1 MREGIG
7 TEHNR
12 TVKIPIKR
20 YGIERLTVACIIA
33 FITGFIL
40 YVGFRGLGLQFIT
53 AITIAALIFVF
64 EVIFLP
70 RLLPDALNGI
80 RKQRPWM
87 SRAWLVL
94 GLIAAIQT
102 ARLSVFMVDP
112 SLSQYSLFPG
122 VKWYIEHCCL
132 TAYSESA
139 RLLGDGEKN
148 IFDPQ
153 NFYGRKV
160 ASFNVDPYHY
170 PPPFL
175 LLPLMVRGVA
185 GGDFL
190 NVRAFWFALNA
201 LLLMLAIWLLI
212 YRLEPGSRLRAIGMA
227 PLIWLSMPV
236 LAGLQVSNVQI
247 MVISISVIAWAIF
260 PRQAAAGGML
270 LAMSSVAKIFPGIL
284 FVYLAAQRK
293 WREVIWTA
301 VFAFV
306 LILLA
311 FLIIG
316 PHPFK
321 MFIEYEMP
329 RLSSGEAFSG
339 PFSKLFAVA
348 RNMAPFGIPLKLGG
362 LGISGMT
369 LEIGRIISMIYLL
382 GVVSLAIW
390 SARRPPRSNTEAASI
405 WLSLLSLGTLVSP
418 FAPASYVLSS
428 LVWLVC
434 INREIFRLPS
444 VLIIWL
450 LISGPFLIS
459 QEAPFLLLLICY
471 LPAQVLAVSIPAVI
485 LWQAGKRHPAKQVRQ
500 PEGIMSKLF
509 FRNQSQLHFENT
521 KNLR

>member
-1 MREGIG
+1 MREGLG
-7 TEHNR
+7 NEHNENAIIIN
-12 TVKIPIKR
+12 TSI
-20 YGIERLTVACIIA
+20 GIERWIIA
-33 FITGFIL
+33 CLVSFTAGIVAF
-40 YVGFRGLGLQFIT
+40 VG
-53 AITIAALIFVF
+53 
-64 EVIFLP
+64 
-70 RLLPDALNGI
+70 LNGLRFHFLLSIIISLIIIVAGVILLKDRLPLSLDDI
-80 RKQRPWM
+80 RKQKPLL
-87 SRAWLVL
+87 SAAWLVL
-94 GLIAAIQT
+94 GIAALVQT
-102 ARLSVFMVDP
+102 ARLSVFMADP
-112 SLSQYSLFPG
+112 SQSQYSLFPG

-148 IFDPQ
+148 IYDPQ
-153 NFYGRKV
+153 NYYNRKV
-160 ASFNVDPYHY
+160 AGFNVDLYHY

-175 LLPLMVRGVA
+175 LLPLMVRGVT

-201 LLLMLAIWLLI
+201 LLLLLAMWLLI
-212 YRLEPGSRLRAIGMA
+212 YRLEPENRLRAIGMA

-236 LAGLQVSNVQI
+236 MAGLQVSNVQI

-284 FVYLAAQRK
+284 FVHLAAQRK

-306 LILLA
+306 LILSA

-321 MFIEYEMP
+321 MFIEYELP

-362 LGISGMT
+362 LGIPGMT
-369 LEIGRIISMIYLL
+369 LEIGRIVSMIYLL
-382 GVVSLAIW
+382 GIVGLTIW
-390 SARRPPRSNTEAASI
+390 SGRHRPRSNSEAASI
-405 WLSLLSLGTLVSP
+405 WLSLLSLGTLASP

-471 LPAQVLAVSIPAVI
+471 LPAQVFAVGIPAYI
-485 LWQAGKRHPAKQVRQ
+485 LWRSGKKEFVQKSSIEIEAGKPKSLKQNY
-500 PEGIMSKLF
+500 LF
-509 FRNQSQLHFENT
+509 N
-521 KNLR
+521 

>member
-7 TEHNR
+7 NEQITNAAAVDTR
-12 TVKIPIKR
+12 P
-20 YGIERLTVACIIA
+20 GIERFTAAGIISCA
-33 FITGFIL
+33 AGIVMNVGLWSLGIPLIL
-40 YVGFRGLGLQFIT
+40 SILIS
-53 AITIAALIFVF
+53 LIFSATGT
-64 EVIFLP
+64 ILLARRLP
-70 RLLPDALNGI
+70 VVLNQI
-80 RKQRPWM
+80 RKQRPWL
-87 SRAWLVL
+87 SAVWLIVA
-94 GLIAAIQT
+94 IAALLQT
-102 ARLSVFMVDP
+102 ARLSVFMIDP
-112 SLSQYSLFPG
+112 GLSKFSVFPG
-122 VKWYIEHCCL
+122 NKWFVEHCCL

-139 RLLGDGEKN
+139 RLLGEGETN
-148 IFDPQ
+148 IYDPQ
-153 NFYGRKV
+153 NYYDRKV
-160 ASFNVDPYHY
+160 ASFNVDLYHY

-175 LLPLMVRGVA
+175 LLPLMVKRVT

-190 NVRAFWFALNA
+190 DVRAFWFVLNA
-201 LLLMLAIWLLI
+201 LLLMLAMWLLI
-212 YRLEPGSRLRAIGMA
+212 YRLEPESRLRAIGMA

-236 LAGLQVSNVQI
+236 MAGLQVSNVQI

-260 PRQAAAGGML
+260 PRQAVVGGML

-284 FVYLAAQRK
+284 LVHLAAQRK
-293 WREVIWTA
+293 WREVIWAA

-306 LILLA
+306 LFLLT

-329 RLSSGEAFSG
+329 RLSSGEAFSR

-362 LGISGMT
+362 LGITGMT
-369 LEIGRIISMIYLL
+369 LEIGRIVSLVYLL

-390 SARRPPRSNTEAASI
+390 SARRQPRSNNEAASI

-418 FAPASYVLSS
+418 FAPASYVLMS

-444 VLIIWL
+444 ILIIWL

-459 QEAPFLLLLICY
+459 QEAPFLLLSIFY
-471 LPAQVLAVSIPAVI
+471 LPAQILAIGIPVLVLLRAGIKYPKKESYNNSFLPDEIKTEVI
-485 LWQAGKRHPAKQVRQ
+485 K
-500 PEGIMSKLF
+500 F
-509 FRNQSQLHFENT
+509 N
-521 KNLR
+521 

>member
-7 TEHNR
+7 TEHHR
-12 TVKIPIKR
+12 SVKIPIKR
-20 YGIERLTVACIIA
+20 YGIERLTAACIIA
-33 FITGFIL
+33 CISSFVL
-40 YVGFRGLGLQFIT
+40 YVGLRGLGLQLIT
-53 AITIAALIFVF
+53 AITIAALIFVLG
-64 EVIFLP
+64 VIFLP
-70 RLLPDALNGI
+70 RLLPNALNGI
-80 RKQRPWM
+80 RKQRPWLC
-87 SRAWLVL
+87 RAWLVL
-94 GLIAAIQT
+94 GLIAATQT
-102 ARLSVFMVDP
+102 ARLSVFMADP
-112 SLSQYSLFPG
+112 SQPQYSLFPG

-148 IFDPQ
+148 IYDPQ
-153 NFYGRKV
+153 NYYGRKV
-160 ASFNVDPYHY
+160 AGFNVDLYHY

-175 LLPLMVRGVA
+175 LLPLMVRGVT

-201 LLLMLAIWLLI
+201 LLLMLAMWLLI
-212 YRLEPGSRLRAIGMA
+212 YRLEPESRLRAIGMA

-236 LAGLQVSNVQI
+236 MVGLQVSNVQL

-260 PRQAAAGGML
+260 PRQAAVGGML

-284 FVYLAAQRK
+284 FVHLVVQRK

-301 VFAFV
+301 IFAFV
-306 LILLA
+306 LILSAL
-311 FLIIG
+311 LIIG

-362 LGISGMT
+362 LGIPGMT
-369 LEIGRIISMIYLL
+369 LEIGRIVSIIYLL
-382 GVVSLAIW
+382 GVVGLAIW
-390 SARRPPRSNTEAASI
+390 SGRHKPRSNSEAASI
-405 WLSLLSLGTLVSP
+405 WLSLLSLGTLASP

-450 LISGPFLIS
+450 FISGPFLIS

-471 LPAQVLAVSIPAVI
+471 LPAQVLAVGIPAFI
-485 LWQAGKRHPAKQVRQ
+485 LWRSGKKEFVQKSSIEIEAGKPK
-500 PEGIMSKLF
+500 SLD
-509 FRNQSQLHFENT
+509 RNYQFN
-521 KNLR
+521 

>member
-7 TEHNR
+7 NEQIRNAVVADTR
-12 TVKIPIKR
+12 I
-20 YGIERLTVACIIA
+20 GIERFTVAGIVSCA
-33 FITGFIL
+33 AGVVMN
-40 YVGFRGLGLQFIT
+40 VGLWGLGIPLLSSI
-53 AITIAALIFVF
+53 IISSALGVSGTL
-64 EVIFLP
+64 FLAP
-70 RLLPDALNGI
+70 RLPVVIKGI
-80 RKQRPWM
+80 RKHKPLL
-87 SRAWLVL
+87 SILWLIL
-94 GLIAAIQT
+94 GLAVLLQT
-102 ARLSVFMVDP
+102 ARLSVFMINP
-112 SLSQYSLFPG
+112 ALSQYSLFPG

-139 RLLGDGEKN
+139 RLLGDREKN
-148 IFDPQ
+148 IYDPQ
-153 NFYGRKV
+153 NYYGRKV
-160 ASFNVDPYHY
+160 ASFNVDLYHY

-175 LLPLMVRGVA
+175 LLPLMVIGVT

-190 NVRAFWFALNA
+190 HVRAFWFALNA
-201 LLLMLAIWLLI
+201 LLLMLAMWLLI

-227 PLIWLSMPV
+227 PVIWLSMPV
-236 LAGLQVSNVQI
+236 MAGLQVSNVQLI
-247 MVISISVIAWAIF
+247 VISISVIAWAIF

-301 VFAFV
+301 VFAIV

-348 RNMAPFGIPLKLGG
+348 RNMAPFGIPLKFGG
-362 LGISGMT
+362 LGMPGMT
-369 LEIGRIISMIYLL
+369 LEIGRIVSMIYLL

-390 SARRPPRSNTEAASI
+390 SARRQPRSNTEAASI

-459 QEAPFLLLLICY
+459 QEAPFLLLSIFY
-471 LPAQVLAVSIPAVI
+471 LPAQILAIGIPVFVLLRAGIKYPKKESYIDSFLPGEIKKEVI
-485 LWQAGKRHPAKQVRQ
+485 K
-500 PEGIMSKLF
+500 
-509 FRNQSQLHFENT
+509 FR
-521 KNLR
+521 